1 MLKKEIRNKIRSFD
15 LVLIVTIIAL
25 SVFGLVMI
33 YSASMIVGPAKYE
46 VDSNYFYIKQ
56 IKNLILAAI
65 AFTIFAIIPY
75 KLYQRKAVLMTIVFS
90 SIGTLLLLDV
100 FGHTANN
107 AQSWIKVF
115 GMNIQPSEF
124 IKLGVII
131 YLSAIYAKKQKYIN
145 NFNAGVLP
153 PLFFLLIVCVLIFL
167 QPDFGTMLII
177 LLIATTIILSSGMS
191 FKSLMKLGSILLI
204 AAIIIVPVL
213 FLMKDQIFTENRMGR
228 IYSFI
233 EPFKYEEKEGYQLV
247 NSYIAI
253 GSGGVSGSG
262 LGNSIQKYG
271 YLPEPHTDFIMAVIS
286 EELGAKG
293 VLFVLGCLS
302 FIILRGY
309 RIAVKCRDPFGSLLV
324 IGISSMIGIQS
335 FINLG
340 GVTGLIP
347 ITGVTLPFVSY
358 GGSSIVILAISMGV
372 LVNVSMFTNYEN
384 KYKLNREARNIA
396 S

>member
-1 MLKKEIRNKIRSFD
+1 MLKKIIRSYD
-15 LVLIVTIIAL
+15 ISLIVTTIAL
-25 SVFGLVMI
+25 SVFGLIMI

-46 VDSNYFYIKQ
+46 VASNYFYIKQ
-56 IKNLILAAI
+56 MKNLILAGI
-65 AFTIFAIIPY
+65 MFTFFAIVPY
-75 KLYQRKAVLMTIVFS
+75 KLYQHKYVLMGIVFS
-90 SIGTLLLLDV
+90 SIFVLLILDV

-107 AQSWIKVF
+107 AQSWLMIAGKS
-115 GMNIQPSEF
+115 IQPSEF

-131 YLSAIYAKKQKYIN
+131 YLSAIYAKKQKYID

-153 PLFFLLIVCVLIFL
+153 PLFFLVIVCALIFF
-167 QPDFGTMLII
+167 QPDFGTALII
-177 LLIATTIILSSGMS
+177 SLIAATIILSSGMS
-191 FKSLMKLGSILLI
+191 LKSLMKLGGILLI
-204 AAIIIVPVL
+204 AVLLVVP
-213 FLMKDQIFTENRMGR
+213 FIFFMKDQIFTENRMGR
-228 IYSFI
+228 LYSFM
-233 EPFKYEEKEGYQLV
+233 EPFKYEENEGYQLV

-302 FIILRGY
+302 FIILRGF
-309 RIAVKCRDPFGSLLV
+309 RIAVKCRDPFGSLLA

-358 GGSSIVILAISMGV
+358 GGSSILILAISMGV

-384 KYKLNREARNIA
+384 KYKLNNEERVVA

>member
-1 MLKKEIRNKIRSFD
+1 MLKKIIRSYD
-15 LVLIVTIIAL
+15 ISLIVTTIAL
-25 SVFGLVMI
+25 SVFGLIMI
-33 YSASMIVGPAKYE
+33 YSASMIVGPAKFE
-46 VDSNYFYIKQ
+46 VASNYFYIKQ
-56 IKNLILAAI
+56 LKHLILAGI
-65 AFTIFAIIPY
+65 MFTFFAIVPY
-75 KLYQRKAVLMTIVFS
+75 KLYQHKYVLMGIVFS
-90 SIGTLLLLDV
+90 SIFVLLILDV

-107 AQSWIKVF
+107 AQSWLMIAGKS
-115 GMNIQPSEF
+115 IQPSEF

-131 YLSAIYAKKQKYIN
+131 YLSAIYAKKQKYID

-153 PLFFLLIVCVLIFL
+153 PLFFLVIVCALIFF
-167 QPDFGTMLII
+167 QPDFGTALII
-177 LLIATTIILSSGMS
+177 SLIAATIILSSGMS
-191 FKSLMKLGSILLI
+191 LKSLMKLGGILLI
-204 AAIIIVPVL
+204 AVLLVVP
-213 FLMKDQIFTENRMGR
+213 FIFFMKDQIFTENRMGR
-228 IYSFI
+228 LYSFM
-233 EPFKYEEKEGYQLV
+233 EPFKYEENEGYQLV

-302 FIILRGY
+302 FIILRGF
-309 RIAVKCRDPFGSLLV
+309 RIAVKCRDPFGSLLA

-358 GGSSIVILAISMGV
+358 GGSSILILAISMGV

-384 KYKLNREARNIA
+384 KYKLNNEERVVA

>member
-1 MLKKEIRNKIRSFD
+1 MLKKIVRSYD
-15 LVLIVTIIAL
+15 LSLIVTIIAL
-25 SVFGLVMI
+25 SIFGLVMI
-33 YSASMIVGPAKYE
+33 YSASMIVAPAKYE
-46 VDSNYFYIKQ
+46 VDSDYFYIKQ
-56 IKNLILAAI
+56 IKNLIVAAI
-65 AFTIFAIIPY
+65 MFGFFAIVPY
-75 KLYQRKAVLMTIVFS
+75 KLYQHKYVLMGIVFS
-90 SIGTLLLLDV
+90 SIFVLLILDI

-107 AQSWIKVF
+107 AQSWLDIA
-115 GMNIQPSEF
+115 GTRIQPSEF

-131 YLSAIYAKKQKYIN
+131 YLSAIYAKKQKYID

-153 PLFFLLIVCVLIFL
+153 PLFFLVIVCALIFF
-167 QPDFGTMLII
+167 QPDFGTALII
-177 LLIATTIILSSGMS
+177 SLIAATIILSSGMS
-191 FKSLMKLGSILLI
+191 LKSLLKLVGILVL
-204 AAIIIVPVL
+204 AVLLVVP
-213 FLMKDQIFTENRMGR
+213 FIFFMKDQIFTENRMGR
-228 IYSFI
+228 LYSFV

-302 FIILRGY
+302 FIILRGF
-309 RIAVKCRDPFGSLLV
+309 RIAVKCRDPFGSLLA

-384 KYKLNREARNIA
+384 KYKLNSGEKVIA